1 MELTIR
7 SAITNDYEAVA
18 RLLRQIAQL
27 HHQWRPDVY
36 RPAQKYDQMQY
47 EAMLGNADAPILVAE
62 NAQGEVLGYVML
74 RVITPQ
80 NPVMQPRSFL
90 WVDDLCVDQAAR
102 GQGIGEVLMHSAAEL
117 ARARGLNKIELN
129 VWECNEGAMRF
140 YERLGYTAQKRGMEI
155 AL

>member
-1 MELTIR
+1 
-7 SAITNDYEAVA
+7 
-18 RLLRQIAQL
+18 
-27 HHQWRPDVY
+27 
-36 RPAQKYDQMQY
+36 
-47 EAMLGNADAPILVAE
+47 VAE